1 MENLNITDKSSENTK
16 KELRISDV
24 ISSFTDVEVGM
35 IVKDFMND
43 EYKITN
49 INKEVEL
56 TPKTFYGEPS
66 YYPSDFNDDVSN
78 FWGHFTLVE

>member
-1 MENLNITDKSSENTK
+1 MEEVNKNTELNNTDKK
-16 KELRISDV
+16 LHISGV
-24 ISSFTDVEVGM
+24 ISSFTDVKVGT

-43 EYKITN
+43 KYKITN
-49 INKEVEL
+49 INHEVEL
-56 TPKTFYGEPS
+56 TPKSFYGEPS

>member
-1 MENLNITDKSSENTK
+1 MKYLKTPQQLKESSENLN
-16 KELRISDV
+16 ISDV
-24 ISSFTDVEVGM
+24 ISSFTDIKVGM

-43 EYKITN
+43 KYKITN
-49 INKEVEL
+49 INHEVEL

-78 FWGHFTLVE
+78 FWGYFTLVE